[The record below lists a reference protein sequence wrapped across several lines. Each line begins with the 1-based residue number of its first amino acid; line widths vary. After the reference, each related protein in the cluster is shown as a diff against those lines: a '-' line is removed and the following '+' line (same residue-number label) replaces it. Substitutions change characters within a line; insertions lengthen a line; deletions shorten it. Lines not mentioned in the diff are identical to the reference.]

1 MEKKTPVWR
10 VTSKGDAHFK
20 KIRAV
25 PSTQAERLADLA
37 AAGLVTL
44 ASGKEL
50 EPFEPLRSLG
60 RSLSETLLEERND
73 RF

>member
-37 AAGLVTL
+37 AAVLIHYFDASALVKRYVE
-44 ASGKEL
+44 G
-50 EPFEPLRSLG
+50 
-60 RSLSETLLEERND
+60 
-73 RF
+73 